1 MAVEK
6 VLPPLKWAGGKR
18 WFVAQHADSFPK
30 RFSTYIEPFLGS
42 GAVCFHLKPSA
53 AVLADVNAEL
63 INVYEAIRDRP
74 ALVRSY
80 LGRHHRLHGARYYYR
95 VRGATP
101 RSNFV
106 RAARTLYL
114 NRTCWNGLYRVNL
127 GGEFNVPLGTKSSV
141 VLATDN
147 FRAISEAL
155 HSRVELAISDF
166 EPIVDRAKRGDFVFV
181 DPPYTVAHNYNGFIK
196 YNEKLFSWPDQLRLR
211 RAIDRAVARGAKVLL
226 TNANH
231 QSVAELYRDF
241 DCRVLSRFG
250 RIAASNE
257 HRGTFE
263 ELLIRCW

>member
-18 WFVAQHADSFPK
+18 WFVAQHADAFPK

-42 GAVCFHLKPSA
+42 GAVFFHLKPSA

-95 VRGATP
+95 IRGATP

-141 VLATDN
+141 VLPTDD
-147 FRAISEAL
+147 FRAVSDAL
-155 HSRVELAISDF
+155 HSRVKLAISDF
-166 EPIVDRAKRGDFVFV
+166 EPIMDRAKRGDFVFV

-211 RAIDRAVARGAKVLL
+211 CAIDRAVSRGAKVLL

-241 DCRVLSRFG
+241 DCKVLARFG
-250 RIAASNE
+250 RIAANTV